1 MAKQLQA
8 AAPTPNIVMRLVT
21 YLQEVRAELDKVT
34 WPSRDDLKAH
44 TLVVMFFLALLAVS
58 IGAMDVGFQRLV
70 LTLFSLI

>member
-8 AAPTPNIVMRLVT
+8 AAPTPNIVMRLVA

-34 WPSRDDLKAH
+34 WPSREDLKVH
-44 TLVVMFFLALLAVS
+44 TLVVLFFLGLLSVS

>member
-8 AAPTPNIVMRLVT
+8 AAPTPNIVMRLVV

-70 LTLFSLI
+70 LTLFSLV

>member
-8 AAPTPNIVMRLVT
+8 AAPRPNIVMRLVV
-21 YLQEVRAELDKVT
+21 YLQEVRAELEKVT
-34 WPSRDDLKAH
+34 WPSRDDLKVH
-44 TLVVMFFLALLAVS
+44 TLVVLFFLGLLSVS

>member
-8 AAPTPNIVMRLVT
+8 AARTPNIVMRLVV

-34 WPSRDDLKAH
+34 WPSRDDLKVH
-44 TLVVMFFLALLAVS
+44 TLVVLFFLWLLSVS

>member
-1 MAKQLQA
+1 MAKQA
-8 AAPTPNIVMRLVT
+8 AVTAPKTNVVMRLVT

-34 WPSRDDLKAH
+34 WPSRDDLKVH

-70 LTLFSLI
+70 LTLFSFI

>member
-1 MAKQLQA
+1 MAKQVA
-8 AAPTPNIVMRLVT
+8 ATAPRPNVVMRLIS

-34 WPSRDDLKAH
+34 WPSRDDLKVH

-70 LTLFSLI
+70 LTLFSFI

>member
-8 AAPTPNIVMRLVT
+8 AAPTPNIVMRLVV

-70 LTLFSLI
+70 LTLFSFI